1 MKKIIVVLLI
11 IVILCGAGYFT
22 WSYLDENFRDFTPIA
37 EDTISSGESVYFVGD
52 YYVKHNARAINA
64 YKITPLEPAPV
75 NVLSL
80 PGEFEFKA
88 VTKDY
93 IVFFSE
99 GTISIFAEAQGVFAR
114 AGVIEGNLITAR
126 QYGDRL
132 YLKCDIDSSIRH
144 YVFNGKT
151 TSFEDITSQRGI
163 SFSDWFCS
171 EDGTKEYYMCY
182 NTSNGTIR
190 LTIRVFINGIEQA
203 ALELDNVIYYNLKHV
218 GGMLI
223 LESARDILFISETT
237 YVRRTIRYYD
247 TTLLTSFEG
256 ASSIIYYAPEG
267 YFDSKNNMVYVDGED
282 MSFHR
287 FENSLPMVLY
297 GADPLYAEGNS
308 VYRFSLSSRLFETA
322 KLLTVENEVKGI
334 GVMKNGII
342 AVVTDSNIVF
352 MYKESLR

>member
-11 IVILCGAGYFT
+11 IVILCGAGYVT

-37 EDTISSGESVYFVGD
+37 EDTLSSGESVYFVGD
-52 YYVKHNARAINA
+52 YYVKHNSHAINA
-64 YKITPLEPAPV
+64 YKITPIEPAPV
-75 NVLSL
+75 NVLSR
-80 PGEFEFKA
+80 PGEFEFKVA
-88 VTKDY
+88 TDDY

-99 GTISIFAEAQGVFAR
+99 GVISIFAEVQGVFAR
-114 AGVIEGNLITAR
+114 AGVIEGSLITAR
-126 QYGDRL
+126 QYGEKL
-132 YLKCDIDSSIRH
+132 YIKCDIGSNIVHYLFNRH
-144 YVFNGKT
+144 T

-182 NTSNGTIR
+182 NTSNGTIK
-190 LTIRVFINGIEQA
+190 LTIRVFKNGIEQA
-203 ALELDNVIYYNLKHV
+203 ALEFDNVIYYNLKHV
-218 GGMLI
+218 DGMLI

-237 YVRRTIRYYD
+237 YIRRTLRYYD

-256 ASSIIYYAPEG
+256 ANSIVYYAPQG
-267 YFDSKNNMVYVDGED
+267 YFDSRNNMVYVDGED
-282 MSFHR
+282 MSFHK

-297 GADPLYAEGNS
+297 GSDPLYAEGNS

-322 KLLTVENEVKGI
+322 KLLTVEGEVKNI

-342 AVVTDSNIVF
+342 AVVTQDSVVF